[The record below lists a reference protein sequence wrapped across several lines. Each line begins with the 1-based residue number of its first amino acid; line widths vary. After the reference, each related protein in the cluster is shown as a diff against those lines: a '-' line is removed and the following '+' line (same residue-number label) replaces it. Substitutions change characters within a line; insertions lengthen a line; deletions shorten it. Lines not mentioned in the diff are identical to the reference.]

1 MMARSLV
8 GLIAIV
14 VGRYRCRYEGSGIA
28 SMNKGGNF
36 GL

>member
-8 GLIAIV
+8 ELIAIV
-14 VGRYRCRYEGSGIA
+14 VGRYRYEGSGIA
-28 SMNKGGNF
+28 SMNEGGNF